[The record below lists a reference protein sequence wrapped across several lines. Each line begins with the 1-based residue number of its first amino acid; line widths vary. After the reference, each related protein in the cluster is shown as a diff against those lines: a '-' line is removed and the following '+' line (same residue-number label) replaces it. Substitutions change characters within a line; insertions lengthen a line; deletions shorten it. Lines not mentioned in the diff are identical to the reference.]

1 LKWFPRKSRG
11 APTRLSATSY
21 KLCKELAPLPRA
33 VLHACDVV
41 AALKAQAAEALARA
55 EGLTRVR

>member
-1 LKWFPRKSRG
+1 M
-11 APTRLSATSY
+11 SY
-21 KLCKELAPLPRA
+21 RLCKELAPLPRA
-33 VLHACDVV
+33 LLHACDVV